1 MAVRILGADEY
12 GRRIPRLAAILQDA
26 VASGAGVSFM
36 MPLSDAAGPSGR
48 DCALGRRRPDVRF
61 VAEQGDEIAGCVLM
75 QKSWAPNQPHRCDVA
90 KLLVHRDYRRMKFGT
105 ALMRALE
112 TKARSGLTLI
122 TFDAVAHGPV
132 EKFYRGLGF
141 TCIGVIPGYAYS
153 GNNQLD
159 DTAIFYKKL
168 ARPPSP

>member
-1 MAVRILGADEY
+1 MAVRILEPDEY
-12 GRRIPRLAAILQDA
+12 GRRIDRLAVLLQDA

-36 MPLSDAAGPSGR
+36 MPLSMADARAFWQGLAPSVAAGQT
-48 DCALGRRRPDVRF
+48 LVF
-61 VAEQGDEIAGCVLM
+61 VVEHEGEIAGCVLM

-112 TKARSGLTLI
+112 TEARRQGLKLI

-168 ARPPSP
+168 A